1 MVGTKLRAQAFF
13 EHIKVVAF
21 FTLTSLSQLLNC
33 SFNSALKLTISKV
46 MFLFARL
53 KS

>member
-1 MVGTKLRAQAFF
+1 MVGTKLRTQAFF
-13 EHIKVVAF
+13 EHKVVAF
-21 FTLTSLSQLLNC
+21 FTLTSLRQLLNC

>member
-1 MVGTKLRAQAFF
+1 MIGTKLRTQAFF
-13 EHIKVVAF
+13 EHKAVTF

-46 MFLFARL
+46 MLLFARL

>member
-13 EHIKVVAF
+13 EHKVVAF
-21 FTLTSLSQLLNC
+21 FILTSQSQLLNC

-46 MFLFARL
+46 MFFFVRL